1 MPVFY
6 ISTCVDARLERADP
20 EEVKEAMAEGVKF
33 RYLSA
38 PTEILGEAGKVTDI
52 KLEIMERGKP
62 DEKGRRKPVG
72 TGKFETLPIDTVM
85 STPGRHSPW
94 DVTAEYTA
102 LSILSLFT
110 KL

>member
-1 MPVFY
+1 M
-6 ISTCVDARLERADP
+6 ERADA

-38 PTEILGEAGKVTDI
+38 PTEILGEAGKV
-52 KLEIMERGKP
+52 MERGKP

>member
-1 MPVFY
+1 M
-6 ISTCVDARLERADP
+6 ERADP
-20 EEVKEAMAEGVKF
+20 EEVKEGMAEGVKF

-52 KLEIMERGKP
+52 KLEIMELGKP

-85 STPGRHSPW
+85 STRADTHHGRDRRVYS
-94 DVTAEYTA
+94 A
-102 LSILSLFT
+102 LNPVFIYKALT
-110 KL
+110 